1 MNTLSNLKK
10 NVTKSKK
17 RIGRGYGSGVGG
29 HTTNRGNKG
38 QKARYKIPLTM
49 DGSKIKKSWL
59 KRLPFLRGKGRN
71 NPFGDATI
79 LFRLSQIDKYFKDG
93 DTVSIKTLSKATKV
107 SPKQLKNCQIKILSS
122 QIELTKKLII
132 DNTIK
137 SSQTVK
143 HKILKAGGKII

>member
-1 MNTLSNLKK
+1 MNILSNLTK
-10 NVTKSKK
+10 NVSKSKK

-29 HTTNRGNKG
+29 HTTNRGSKG
-38 QKARYKIPLTM
+38 QKARYKVPLTR

-71 NPFGDATI
+71 NSFGKTTI

-93 DTVSIKTLSKATKV
+93 DTVSIKTLSKAANL
-107 SPKQLKNCQIKILSS
+107 SSKQLKNSQIKILSS
-122 QIELTKKLII
+122 QIKLTKKFTIGKS
-132 DNTIK
+132 IK
-137 SSQTVK
+137 SSQAVN